1 MKKDEI
7 DEKIINS
14 AKFCDMHEIILS
26 LPNGYE
32 TIIEKEG
39 GNLSA
44 GQRQRIALVR
54 AYFDEAKFVV
64 LDEPNSNLDT
74 DGEVALNNTI
84 KRAKDKK
91 ITTVIITHRT
101 SVASICDKILVLQ
114 NGEIKS
120 FKTPKELG
128 VKA

>member
-1 MKKDEI
+1 M
-7 DEKIINS
+7 
-14 AKFCDMHEIILS
+14 
-26 LPNGYE
+26 
-32 TIIEKEG
+32 
-39 GNLSA
+39 
-44 GQRQRIALVR
+44 
-54 AYFDEAKFVV
+54 V